1 MIKSFIARVAPCF
14 RRVPSGGVFIA
25 EIDGLRFIA
34 ISAVLLVHI
43 IAYSLTYRTVF
54 VAGPADQWLRYHY
67 EGLARGVEL
76 FFVISGFVIAAPFVH
91 HYRLHAPAVDVGQ
104 FYQRRLTRLEPP
116 FLLAMLVTY
125 AALVLVHDVRAQPL
139 LPHLLA
145 TCIYSHGII
154 YNSKST
160 IAFITWSLEIE
171 IQFYLLA
178 PLILRMLSFQT
189 MIRRS
194 SLLAFAGLSL
204 LLDRWLAASPSLSRV
219 TFFHYLPLF
228 IAGIAVCDAALPNGC
243 WRSVRCFAWDAIGF
257 VALASA
263 FFVPV
268 IWTAWLLPFL
278 FGLAVICGFRGVLLS
293 RSLSH
298 RWVTTIGGMCYSIY
312 LVHEPLICF
321 FGKLTSRVAM
331 SHSISVNA
339 STQAVL
345 LVLPVLFCS
354 ALFFVII
361 EKPCMNKH
369 WPRRLVEVVT
379 TRLWNGNECLKSV
392 PAQGSGIMSEI
403 DSSSA

>member
-1 MIKSFIARVAPCF
+1 MIKFGIARAASCF
-14 RRVPSGGVFIA
+14 KRAPSGGVFIA

-43 IAYSLTYRTVF
+43 IAYSLTYRSVSA
-54 VAGPADQWLRYHY
+54 AGPADHWLRYRY

-91 HYRLHAPAVDVGQ
+91 HYRLHAPAVAIGE
-104 FYQRRLTRLEPP
+104 FYQRRITRLEPP

-125 AALVLVHDVRAQPL
+125 AALVLVHGVRAQAL

-145 TCIYSHGII
+145 TCTYSHGLI
-154 YNSKST
+154 YHSKST
-160 IAFITWSLEIE
+160 IAFISWSLEIE

-178 PLILRMLSFQT
+178 PLILKMLSFQT

-219 TFFHYLPLF
+219 TLFHYLPLF
-228 IAGIAVCDAALPNGC
+228 IAGIAVSDAALPKGC
-243 WRSVRCFAWDAIGF
+243 WRSVRYFAWDAIGI
-257 VALASA
+257 VALAVA
-263 FFVPV
+263 FCVPV
-268 IWTAWLLPFL
+268 VWTAWLLPLL

-293 RSLSH
+293 RLLTH
-298 RWVTTIGGMCYSIY
+298 RWLTAIGGMCYSIY

-321 FGKLTSRVAM
+321 FGRLTSRVAM
-331 SHSISVNA
+331 SHSSSVYA
-339 STQAVL
+339 SIQVVL

-354 ALFFVII
+354 TLFFVII

-369 WPRRLVEVVT
+369 WPRRLVGIVT
-379 TRLWNGNECLKSV
+379 TRLGSGKKCLTSV
-392 PAQGSGIMSEI
+392 AAPGSGIMSEI
-403 DSSSA
+403 DCSSK